1 MSTKRA
7 RRAKGLAAS
16 SAKRVAPSPAP
27 SSAKR
32 LAPSEAPSSAATAEP
47 AAAILERCRS
57 LVEDLSLPTV
67 RRWKEERPGA
77 LAVGYLPIY
86 VPRPLLEAM
95 GCLPVALFGG
105 GDQLE
110 IIRGDSYFQ
119 SYICHLPRST
129 VELALRGDL
138 ACLDG
143 FLFPSICDV
152 VRNLGGI
159 FDLLFPDKF
168 TFYVDLP
175 QNFDPEVGGRFYV
188 EQMLALAARLEERGA
203 RPLADQ
209 SLRAAIAAENER
221 RAALD
226 ELDALRRAEPW
237 RAPASEVYLA
247 ARAGAVLPTEE
258 HTALLRELASALRLR
273 RARPYDNVRVV
284 VAGSFCEQPP
294 LALIRTLEKAGCDI
308 VDDDFQLGLKFL
320 SGPIEVAEGE
330 APLAALARA
339 YLERGVA
346 TASRYI
352 GSGEKGA
359 HLIDKVAAAGAD
371 GVVFAAAS
379 FCDPAL
385 LDQPMLEAALDRSG
399 IPYTNLKFAENT
411 GQLGPI
417 REQAGAFSDAV
428 KLWGKS
434 A

>member
-1 MSTKRA
+1 MTQTQP
-7 RRAKGLAAS
+7 AS
-16 SAKRVAPSPAP
+16 R
-27 SSAKR
+27 SSLPPPPGAD
-32 LAPSEAPSSAATAEP
+32 P
-47 AAAILERCRS
+47 AAPVLARCRA
-57 LVEDLSLPTV
+57 LVEDLTLGAV
-67 RRWKEERPGA
+67 RSWKDEHPGA

-105 GDQLE
+105 GDQME

-119 SYICHLPRST
+119 SYICHMPRSL

-138 ACLDG
+138 DVLDAL
-143 FLFPSICDV
+143 LFPSICDV

-159 FDLLFPDKF
+159 FNLLRPD
-168 TFYVDLP
+168 TLTYYVDLP
-175 QNFDPEVGGRFYV
+175 QNFDPEVGGKFY
-188 EQMLALAARLEERGA
+188 ESQMRAIARLLEERGA
-203 RPLADQ
+203 RPLEDEA
-209 SLRAAIAAENER
+209 LLAAIEAENR
-221 RAALD
+221 RRTALD

-247 ARAGAVLPTEE
+247 ARAGAVLPTGE
-258 HTALLRELASALRLR
+258 HTALLAEVTEALRTR
-273 RARPYDNVRVV
+273 EARPYDNVRVV

-294 LALIRTLEKAGCDI
+294 LALIKTLEKAGCDI
-308 VDDDFQLGLKFL
+308 VDDDFQLGMKFFD
-320 SGPIEVAEGE
+320 GPIEVAGGE
-330 APLAALARA
+330 DPVHALARA
-339 YLERGVA
+339 YLELGTA

-352 GSGEKGA
+352 ADGEKGA
-359 HLIDKVAAAGAD
+359 HLIEKVATADAD
-371 GVVFAAAS
+371 GVIFAAAS

-385 LDQPMLEAALDRSG
+385 LDQPMLEAALDRAE
-399 IPYTNLKFAENT
+399 IPHTSLKFSENT